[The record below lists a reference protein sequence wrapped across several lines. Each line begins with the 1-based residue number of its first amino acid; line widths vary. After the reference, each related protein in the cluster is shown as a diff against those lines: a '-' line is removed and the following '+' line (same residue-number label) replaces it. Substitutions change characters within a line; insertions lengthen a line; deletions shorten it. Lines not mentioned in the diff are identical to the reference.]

1 MTIQD
6 NVASYKVK
14 YKEKIGKD
22 KNSETKEYLIGFNI
36 PFGKK
41 GEQYFISGLPWF
53 SSLKTFQAKQ
63 FNEKEKLQLS
73 ANDRL
78 SEQEHKEIEKFLT
91 VFFTNY
97 TSNQDNL
104 NLISK
109 NITVVSNTKFKNL
122 DYTYIKKEGE
132 TTLAYVQ
139 ATFEIGGTSHSE
151 NFTFTL
157 TQTDKNYFCF

>member
-1 MTIQD
+1 M
-6 NVASYKVK
+6 KRK
-14 YKEKIGKD
+14 
-22 KNSETKEYLIGFNI
+22 
-36 PFGKK
+36 
-41 GEQYFISGLPWF
+41 
-53 SSLKTFQAKQ
+53 
-63 FNEKEKLQLS
+63 KLQLS

-122 DYTYIKKEGE
+122 ITPISKGR
-132 TTLAYVQ
+132 
-139 ATFEIGGTSHSE
+139 
-151 NFTFTL
+151 
-157 TQTDKNYFCF
+157 